1 MTENIIKESDQWLRN
16 PHDKFGRNFLQRKA
30 IASDLLTSYCDH
42 VIVENVD
49 LDELQPAPTHGVSK
63 VLKEIIMDVSYLARL
78 RDSEAKSEVLF
89 VLEHKSRPS
98 PMVALQVGTQAFL
111 ALYSAWTDAN
121 YSESPNFELPIPIMV
136 VVYHGTENWVAK
148 EIWFHELFKNIPPA
162 LRDLIPRFKVL
173 VINLRLFQYGNLPG
187 RPLTRAFVESLMR
200 ATDGT
205 FAKELASV
213 FQHVYE
219 AGLEKTQTWDCIQT
233 ITGYCAGS
241 VGLTKEDFEQAILK
255 VFNKEDINMLE
266 TIPSGMLRDGFVLG
280 RNEGI
285 AIGKAE
291 GVAEGIAKGEIRAT
305 LKQRFGGVPQ
315 EIKDTIQSMT
325 DLVALESLLAHAET
339 CKSLDEFSEALK

>member
-30 IASDLLTSYCDH
+30 IASDLLTCYCDH
-42 VIVENVD
+42 VIAENVD
-49 LDELQPAPTHGVSK
+49 LDEMQPAPTHGISK
-63 VLKEIIMDVSYLARL
+63 ALKEIIMDVSYLARL
-78 RDSEAKSEVLF
+78 RDSEARSEVLF

-111 ALYSAWTDAN
+111 ALYSAWTEAN

-148 EIWFHELFKNIPPA
+148 EIWFHELFKNVPPA

-205 FAKELASV
+205 FASELASV

-219 AGLEKTQTWDCIQT
+219 ADLEKTQTWDYIQT
-233 ITGYCAGS
+233 ITGYCAAS

-255 VFNKEDINMLE
+255 VFKKEDINMLE
-266 TIPSGMLRDGFVLG
+266 TIPPGMLRDGFVQG
-280 RNEGI
+280 WTQ
-285 AIGKAE
+285 GKAE
-291 GVAEGIAKGEIRAT
+291 GEAKGKVLAILEVRFNKIPKRIEKSIR
-305 LKQRFGGVPQ
+305 
-315 EIKDTIQSMT
+315 SMV
-325 DLVALESLLAHAET
+325 DLVALQSLAEHAKT
-339 CKSLDEFSEALK
+339 CKSLDEFAEALR